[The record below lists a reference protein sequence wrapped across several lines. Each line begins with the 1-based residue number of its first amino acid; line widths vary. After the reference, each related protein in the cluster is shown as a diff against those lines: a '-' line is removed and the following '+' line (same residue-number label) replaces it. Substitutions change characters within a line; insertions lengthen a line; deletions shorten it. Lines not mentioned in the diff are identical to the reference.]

1 MSDPLSL
8 VFLMLALFGIKHFI
22 CDFWLQFPYMLAEK
36 GIYGAEG
43 GRHHALMHTAGTFL
57 VLALCIPSIEW
68 AVVFAFADGFV
79 HYHIDWVKTNVARG
93 LKPDDNKFWFWLGL
107 DQTLHYLTYI
117 AIIATLFLL

>member
-1 MSDPLSL
+1 MKLIFVL
-8 VFLMLALFGIKHFI
+8 LALFGIKHFI

-68 AVVFAFADGFV
+68 AVIFAFADGFV
-79 HYHIDWVKTNVARG
+79 HYHIDWVKMHFGSKDMCSPV
-93 LKPDDNKFWFWLGL
+93 FWNQFGL
-107 DQTLHYLTYI
+107 DQLAHQLTYL
-117 AIIATLFLL
+117 AIVWYLML